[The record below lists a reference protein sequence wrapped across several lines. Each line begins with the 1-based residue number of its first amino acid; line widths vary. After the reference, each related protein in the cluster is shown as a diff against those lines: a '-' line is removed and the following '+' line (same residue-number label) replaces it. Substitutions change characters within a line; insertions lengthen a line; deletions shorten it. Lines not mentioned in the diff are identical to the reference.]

1 MVASQFAGIVPVLA
15 VPFHPDDTL
24 DLDGFGA
31 IVDHVVGTGV
41 GAVTLFGLA
50 SEFHK
55 LGDEEREAL
64 RRLLLERT
72 RTRPDVL
79 AIISVTDHATSR
91 AVEVARAAVA
101 DGADALNVLPPHFL
115 GPSAQAVTDHLDAVL
130 GAVDVPVIV
139 QYAPSQTG
147 TALAPDAL
155 RRLRREHP
163 NLAAIKVETQPPGR
177 YVGLLRDG
185 DPAID
190 ALVGYAGL
198 QMPDALRRGAVGIQ
212 PGCSF
217 TELYVELWRRHQA
230 EDLEGFA
237 ELHTAM
243 LPWLSAWMRQVELII
258 QVEKTILA
266 RRGII
271 ASERC
276 RAPGWALDAEERRA
290 IDAFLDRFGPL
301 LDVA

>member
-1 MVASQFAGIVPVLA
+1 VVASPFAGIVPVLA

-31 IVDHVVGTGV
+31 VVDHVLGTGV
-41 GAVTLFGLA
+41 AAMTLFGLA

-55 LGDEEREAL
+55 LGDEERVTL
-64 RRLLLERT
+64 RRVLLERT
-72 RTRPDVL
+72 RRRPDVL
-79 AIISVTDHATSR
+79 AIVSVTDHATSR

-147 TALAPDAL
+147 TALAPDVL

-177 YVGLLRDG
+177 YVELLRDG
-185 DPAID
+185 EPAID
-190 ALVGYAGL
+190 ALV
-198 QMPDALRRGAVGIQ
+198 ALRRGAVGIQ

-217 TELYVELWRRHQA
+217 TELYVELWRRHGA
-230 EDLEGFA
+230 EDLEGFT

-243 LPWLSAWMRQVELII
+243 LPWLSAWMQQVELII

-271 ASERC
+271 ASDRC
-276 RAPGWALDAEERRA
+276 RAPGWDLDAEERRA
-290 IDAFLDRFGPL
+290 IDAFLDRFAPL
-301 LDVA
+301 LDAA